1 MYWKNSMKD
10 RTIGHLTQGRPGPL
24 IILIGGLHGNE
35 IEGVR
40 ATERVFEQ
48 LKNYTINGEVIGLRG
63 NLAAIAQ
70 QRRYLAYDLNRCWTE
85 AHLRFLRSDA
95 IKHSKPEDQEAIALL
110 EVIDHYAQQSF
121 STKIIADLHTT
132 SAQKGSFV
140 IVPEHYA
147 EHPVIK
153 ALHIPIVVNMEY
165 FLKGTLLNYSCDRG
179 FISFAFEGG
188 QIGSLNAIDLH
199 EAGIWSMLLEA
210 GAIEDAPASFK
221 KEQTDYLQQLT
232 SGLPNRVTAKSMHVV
247 HEGAKFSM
255 NDGYFNFKPVQKG
268 EVLAQDKNGPIVS
281 PQDGLIFMP
290 LYQKEGSDG
299 FFIVDLEE

>member
-1 MYWKNSMKD
+1 MKD
-10 RTIGHLTQGRPGPL
+10 RLIGHLNQGRPGPL
-24 IILIGGLHGNE
+24 VILIGGLHGNE

-40 ATERVFEQ
+40 ATERVFER
-48 LKNYTINGEVIGLRG
+48 LKDYTINGEVIGLRG

-70 QRRYLAYDLNRCWTE
+70 QRRYVAYDLNRCWTE
-85 AHLRFLRSDA
+85 AHLRFLRSET
-95 IKHSKPEDQEAIALL
+95 IQHPKPEDQEAIALL
-110 EVIDHYAQQSF
+110 KIIDHYAKQPS

-140 IVPEHYA
+140 IVPEYYA
-147 EHPVIK
+147 NHPVVE

-165 FLKGTLLNYSCDRG
+165 FLRGTLLNYSCERG

-188 QIGSLNAIDLH
+188 QIGSPEAIDLH
-199 EAGIWSMLLEA
+199 EAGIWSILLEA
-210 GAIEDAPASFK
+210 GSMENAPANFK
-221 KEQTDYLQQLT
+221 EDCASYLQQLA
-232 SGLPNRVTAKSMHVV
+232 SGLPNRVTAKSMHIV
-247 HEGAKFSM
+247 HEGADFSM
-255 NDGYFNFKPVQKG
+255 KDGYFNFKPVYKG
-268 EVLAQDKNGPIVS
+268 EVLAQDKDGPIVA

>member
-1 MYWKNSMKD
+1 MKD

-110 EVIDHYAQQSF
+110 KVIDHYAQQSF

-188 QIGSLNAIDLH
+188 QIGSLDAIDLH

-210 GAIEDAPASFK
+210 GAIENAPASFK